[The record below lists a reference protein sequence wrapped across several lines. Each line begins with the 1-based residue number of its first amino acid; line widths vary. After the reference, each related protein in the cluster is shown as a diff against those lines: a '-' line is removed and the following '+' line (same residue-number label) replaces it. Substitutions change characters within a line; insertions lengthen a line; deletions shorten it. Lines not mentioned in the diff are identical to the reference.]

1 MAGKFY
7 RLSDSDYN
15 ETYYNEISYIRTRS
29 NRTTK
34 LTPEQSAFSKVLHN
48 ICYKHNCITYVINSP
63 A

>member
-15 ETYYNEISYIRTRS
+15 ETYYNETSYIRTRYS
-29 NRTTK
+29 RTTK
-34 LTPEQSAFSKVLHN
+34 LTPEQSAFSNVLHN
-48 ICYKHNCITYVINSP
+48 ICNKYNCITYVINSP